1 MPRAPRQVL
10 VGVPHHIVLRGNN
23 RRRLFS
29 YPRDY
34 LYFVRLMGS
43 HLLNSAVGIHA
54 LCLMPNHVHLLL
66 TPFHE
71 MALGAF
77 VKRVAQRYAQVRNKR
92 YGTTGKLFEQRY
104 YSKPMNS
111 ERHLAIA
118 TAYIDL
124 NPVRAHLVEDGNDYR
139 WSTHRIHSGLTCPAK
154 ALANLWSPSE
164 WYRRL
169 GVDPAA
175 QAAAYRDWIADCRER
190 DDWDEVRKKDPVSPR
205 GGAPTR
211 PNRSRAAG

>member
-10 VGVPHHIVLRGNN
+10 EGVPHHVVLRGNN

-34 LYFVRLMGS
+34 LHFVSLMDR
-43 HLLNSAVGIHA
+43 HLSSAELGLHA

-66 TPFHE
+66 TPFAE
-71 MALGAF
+71 QALGQF
-77 VKRVAQRYAQVRNKR
+77 VKRIAQRYAQVRNMR
-92 YGTTGKLFEQRY
+92 YRTTGKLFEQRY
-104 YSKPMNS
+104 YSKPMSS
-111 ERHLAIA
+111 ESHLAIA

-124 NPVRAHLVEDGNDYR
+124 NPVRACLVDDGNDYE
-139 WSTHRIHSGLTCPAK
+139 WSTHRIHCGLAS
-154 ALANLWSPSE
+154 AARSLESLWSPSE

-169 GVDPAA
+169 GHDPGSR
-175 QAAAYRDWIADCRER
+175 AAAYRDWVSDCRQRDER
-190 DDWDEVRKKDPVSPR
+190 DDIRRDPDSPS
-205 GGAPTR
+205 GAAPTR

>member
-10 VGVPHHIVLRGNN
+10 EGVPHHIVLRGNN

-34 LYFVRLMGS
+34 LHFVSLMNR
-43 HLLNSAVGIHA
+43 HLSSSELSVHA

-66 TPFHE
+66 TPFRKL
-71 MALGAF
+71 ALGAF
-77 VKRVAQRYAQVRNKR
+77 IKKVAQRYAQVRNKR

-104 YSKPMNS
+104 YSRPMRS
-111 ERHLAIA
+111 DKHLAIA

-124 NPVRAHLVEDGNDYR
+124 NPVRAHLVGDGNDYE
-139 WSTHRIHSGLTCPAK
+139 WSTHRIHCGMTCRTK
-154 ALANLWSPSE
+154 SLHSLWSPSD

-169 GVDPAA
+169 AEDPAE

-190 DDWDEVRKKDPVSPR
+190 DEWDEVRKDPNSPR